1 MRHGGYI
8 HALSSLSS
16 DFHNRT
22 GHSRK
27 CLWLVISQRILRCSL
42 VHLTL
47 KPEFLWQSAAD
58 YQGLIGDRSF
68 NIAQIIP
75 TVIEFMFC

>member
-1 MRHGGYI
+1 MKPN
-8 HALSSLSS
+8 A
-16 DFHNRT
+16 
-22 GHSRK
+22 
-27 CLWLVISQRILRCSL
+27 
-42 VHLTL
+42 
-47 KPEFLWQSAAD
+47 KPEFLWQSPAD